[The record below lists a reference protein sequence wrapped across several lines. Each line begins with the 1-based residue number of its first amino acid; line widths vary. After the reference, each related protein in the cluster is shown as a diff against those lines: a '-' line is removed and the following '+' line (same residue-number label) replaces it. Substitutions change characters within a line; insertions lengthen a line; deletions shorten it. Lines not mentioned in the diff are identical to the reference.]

1 MQIKKI
7 GSKLNFDVEAQ
18 WKFKCPHGEGATSTD
33 CFSDC
38 VKVTYPAAN
47 AWELWRDNFRQNKS
61 NCVASTSTSC
71 STSHHW

>member
-18 WKFKCPHGEGATSTD
+18 WKYRCPHGEGATDRS

-38 VKVTYPAAN
+38 VKTTYHSSGAFD
-47 AWELWRDNFRQNKS
+47 LWRDAFRQNKS
-61 NCVASTSTSC
+61 GCWASTSTSC